1 MKGRET
7 VCCWYNTNPRVT
19 VVVVKRMYIGLGC
32 DRVNIL
38 HRSMHGAMFW
48 VCDQKS
54 VDNTSVF

>member
-1 MKGRET
+1 M
-7 VCCWYNTNPRVT
+7 
-19 VVVVKRMYIGLGC
+19 VVKRMYIGLGC